1 VRLWI
6 LLFLVVGLC
15 GCGNFAAR
23 RIAQAPNSYPKWLAP
38 KPPVTIAF
46 SQHLLSAFTNGFME
60 VAAPAARIRYRII
73 EPGDYQFRWT
83 NRLDEA
89 RGKLDLSF
97 GATVTSRHERTNPD
111 DARGTVILLHG
122 YGVSGLAMLPW
133 AFLLAEEGWR
143 CVLVDLRGHG
153 GSTGKRVYFGT
164 EELNDLRALLTH
176 LQQNHSITVPVSVV
190 GHSFGGVL
198 ALRWKITD
206 PRVERVVSMS
216 PYADLPTAIE
226 NIRQQYARWIPKFF
240 IAAGTRHL
248 PELLQTEAAELNP
261 SCWVNESLSDVLFV
275 AGGADTIATL
285 DQVQRLHRLSG
296 SGNEVMVIKNAAH
309 ETLPF
314 YLDDL
319 AEPVTHWLR
328 EPRAGQVFRTR
339 TKSSTRNE

>member
-1 VRLWI
+1 MLIV
-6 LLFLVVGLC
+6 C
-15 GCGNFAAR
+15 ATGCGSFAAR

-38 KPPVTIAF
+38 KAPVTLAF
-46 SQHLLSAFTNGFME
+46 SGKLLSAFTNGSIE
-60 VAAPAARIRYRII
+60 VSSPAARIHYRII

-89 RGKLDLSF
+89 RGELDLSF
-97 GATVTSRHERTNPD
+97 GANVTNGYERTNAG

-153 GSTGKRVYFGT
+153 QSTSKRVYFGT
-164 EELNDLRALLTH
+164 EELNDLRTLLTH
-176 LQQNHSITVPVSVV
+176 LQQNHHVQVPVAVV

-198 ALRWKITD
+198 ALRWKMED
-206 PRVERVVSMS
+206 FRVGRVVSMS

-226 NIRQQYARWIPKFF
+226 NIRREYARWIPKFF
-240 IAAGTRHL
+240 IAAGARHL
-248 PELLQTEAAELNP
+248 PELLQTEPCELNP
-261 SCWVNESLSDVLFV
+261 WCWVNESLSEVLFV
-275 AGGADTIATL
+275 AGGADEISTL
-285 DQVQRLHRLSG
+285 KQVQRLHQLAG
-296 SGNEVMVIKNAAH
+296 AGNEMMIIQNAAH

-319 AEPVTHWLR
+319 AEPVTRWLR
-328 EPRAGQVFRTR
+328 EPRLGQIPPDE
-339 TKSSTRNE
+339 NEAEHFF

>member
-1 VRLWI
+1 VRFWF
-6 LLFLVVGLC
+6 LLLLIVCAC
-15 GCGNFAAR
+15 GCGGFAAR

-38 KPPVTIAF
+38 KAPVTLAF
-46 SQHLLSAFTNGFME
+46 SGKLLSAFTNGSIE
-60 VAAPAARIRYRII
+60 VASPPARIHYRII

-89 RGKLDLSF
+89 RGELDLSF
-97 GATVTSRHERTNPD
+97 GANVTNGYERTNAV

-153 GSTGKRVYFGT
+153 QSTSKRVYFGT

-176 LQQNHSITVPVSVV
+176 LEENHDVSVPVQVV

-198 ALRWKITD
+198 ALRWKMAD
-206 PRVERVVSMS
+206 PRVDRVVSMS

-226 NIRQQYARWIPKFF
+226 NIRREYARWIPKFF
-240 IAAGTRHL
+240 IAAGARHL
-248 PELLQTEAAELNP
+248 PELLQTEPCELNP

-275 AGGADTIATL
+275 AGGADAIATL
-285 DQVQRLHRLSG
+285 DQVQRLYRLAG
-296 SGNEVMVIKNAAH
+296 AEKELMIIKNAAH

-319 AEPVTHWLR
+319 AEPVTRWLR
-328 EPRAGQVFRTR
+328 ESPVGQILPAE
-339 TKSSTRNE
+339 NEAAHIE